1 MNVGVSLPRALFLWE
16 LALAVILHGFVRDC
30 EGIKTSI
37 RGFCQIAGGN
47 QGAASADRPLEPHG
61 APRITLDLQLSLMM

>member
-1 MNVGVSLPRALFLWE
+1 MVSRFVRESRAVGTSFSREFL
-16 LALAVILHGFVRDC
+16 HSFVRDF

-47 QGAASADRPLEPHG
+47 QGAVAADRPLEPHG
-61 APRITLDLQLSLMM
+61 APRITLDLQLALMM